1 MYTVTTNPLH
11 MRAMLRTYGKQ
22 LIFSRRLN
30 KLMHGM
36 RLAQGEDRSPL
47 DREIKRQQ
55 MVERVARE
63 ILDNLLVTGAESPIV
78 DEIRKELEQALGAEF
93 IFEYPFM
100 EQDLQIFRMSQSGPV
115 RLDMGEANRV
125 LSRLWDITL
134 STVDR
139 TML

>member
-1 MYTVTTNPLH
+1 MTTNPLQ
-11 MRAMLRTYGKQ
+11 MRAMLQTYGKQ
-22 LIFSRRLN
+22 LVFSRRLN
-30 KLMHGM
+30 KLMRGM
-36 RLAQGEDRSPL
+36 RLAQGEERSPL

-78 DEIRKELEQALGAEF
+78 DEIRMELEQALGAEF

-100 EQDLQIFRMSQSGPV
+100 EQNLQIIRVTESGPV

-125 LSRLWDITL
+125 LSKLWDITL
-134 STVDR
+134 SKVDR

>member
-1 MYTVTTNPLH
+1 MTTNPLH
-11 MRAMLRTYGKQ
+11 MRTMLQTYGKQ
-22 LIFSRRLN
+22 LVFSRRLN
-30 KLMHGM
+30 KLMRGM
-36 RLAQGEDRSPL
+36 RLAQGEERSPL

-55 MVERVARE
+55 MIERVARE

-78 DEIRKELEQALGAEF
+78 DEVRQELEQAFGTEF

-100 EQDLQIFRMSQSGPV
+100 EQDLQIFKMTESGPV
-115 RLDMGEANRV
+115 RLDKGEANSV
-125 LSRLWDITL
+125 LSKLWDITL